1 VKELHLKRGEIRNFQ
16 TEPYTEFIVHDYYLV
31 VSHNIYYLYD
41 DKPLG
46 DGILDGEELVT
57 LPDLENKDG
66 FMKMPVRWAMKL
78 GGSDQFCLM
87 FNQMDTKKGRGA

>member
-1 VKELHLKRGEIRNFQ
+1 
-16 TEPYTEFIVHDYYLV
+16 
-31 VSHNIYYLYD
+31 
-41 DKPLG
+41 LG

-66 FMKMPVRWAMKL
+66 FMKMPVRWTMKL